1 VETSEIIS
9 LFFLNKEEKLESKL
23 LNNIDISFIKLDKNS
38 VAYISIK
45 DIPNI
50 VIAIVLIRTHIFL
63 IIEYFLNIL
72 INKLIKVNFNNIFL
86 NNHIFSIIFLILID

>member
-1 VETSEIIS
+1 METSEIIS